1 MATELRISA
10 IHGTAFLDTD
20 DDTFAAELAANLN
33 ALITIKDSNNNKIAG
48 WIKAVGTGESYE

>member
-20 DDTFAAELAANLN
+20 DDTFAT
-33 ALITIKDSNNNKIAG
+33 LITIKDSNNNKIAG
-48 WIKAVGTGESYE
+48 WIKAVGTGERCVYQQLE